1 MKFSGN
7 QSWKFEFPPVVDA
20 FPSRKTDFQPLMLLL
35 ARLCA
40 HGKVSLDLMHGHFR
54 CPDNANPAG
63 NGALLLVKVLLKG
76 DGSQVRN
83 YPPGN

>member
-20 FPSRKTDFQPLMLLL
+20 FPSGKTDFQPLMLLL

-40 HGKVSLDLMHGHFR
+40 HGKFLWVPRQFQPGR
-54 CPDNANPAG
+54 KWG
-63 NGALLLVKVLLKG
+63 LVACKVLLKG
-76 DGSQVRN
+76 DGS
-83 YPPGN
+83 